1 LWPHR
6 HQTARDL
13 AELTRSREL
22 HTMSRMKQVLLATGE
37 IIL

>member
-1 LWPHR
+1 LQPHR
-6 HQTARDL
+6 PQTARGL
-13 AELTRSREL
+13 AELTPAREL